1 MSLKNKLKN
10 NNLTIG
16 SWIMMND
23 PMSVEV
29 MALAELVNSEHQDL
43 ARQAALVSLERL
55 NGVRKMLRVSSPAQ
69 ATSRS
74 ISDFIKTRKS
84 QSHGSSSD
92 DKAADDI
99 VRQELTPASQSQA
112 DCLRQSGVGY
122 FLEPDLPGF
131 SEPRAL

>member
-1 MSLKNKLKN
+1 
-10 NNLTIG
+10 
-16 SWIMMND
+16 
-23 PMSVEV
+23 
-29 MALAELVNSEHQDL
+29 
-43 ARQAALVSLERL
+43 
-55 NGVRKMLRVSSPAQ
+55 MLRVSSPAQ

-99 VRQELTPASQSQA
+99 VRQDCQELTPASQSQA

-122 FLEPDLPGF
+122 FLEPDLPVF
-131 SEPRAL
+131 PSLELCENALFDGAQVNGLTACSTRFGHSSVRVVHRI